1 MTFSRLL
8 YPKLR
13 PCPII
18 RCLILNGQGGQ
29 RSGSLHCRCAGG
41 DKGKTSDGWQ
51 VNSAKQMILALLLL
65 AIAGGGWYMLQTR
78 LNDGAAPKVT
88 DKTRQSRPV
97 IVDAAPAQRLAF
109 AERVSAIGTT
119 AARQAVTLRAKVT
132 GIVTDIL
139 FRDGE
144 KVPAGKV
151 LLKLDD
157 REVLSELAEA
167 QARLRN
173 ARQLLERALKLKRS
187 RNIPQARVDELAAQ
201 EAIEKA
207 AMERIRTRL
216 RDYTIRAPFAGRL
229 GLSEIGHGALLRPGD
244 AITTLDDAGT
254 VKLRFDV
261 PETLLAGLRTGLNF
275 TARSVAYPDK
285 RFSGTITAIDS
296 RIDPVTRAIAVLGEI
311 DNRDGV
317 LRPGMFMSVEMTLGE
332 KRPGI
337 FVPETAVLLS
347 TGGTYLFVI
356 RDGRARRIAVRTGRR
371 RGHLVEV
378 SPGPKEGEMVVT
390 AGGDR
395 LRDGRPVTIRKPEGD
410 AAATAAPNGKS
421 GQ

>member
-1 MTFSRLL
+1 M
-8 YPKLR
+8 
-13 PCPII
+13 
-18 RCLILNGQGGQ
+18 
-29 RSGSLHCRCAGG
+29 
-41 DKGKTSDGWQ
+41 
-51 VNSAKQMILALLLL
+51 NSAKQMILALLLL
-65 AIAGGGWYMLQTR
+65 AIAGGGWYVLETH
-78 LNDGAAPKVT
+78 LIENSGPKLA
-88 DKTRQSRPV
+88 DKPRQSRPI
-97 IVDAAPAQRLAF
+97 IVDAAPARRLAF
-109 AERVSAIGTT
+109 AEQVSAIGTT

-139 FRDGE
+139 FKDGE
-144 KVPAGKV
+144 KVPAGKI

-167 QARLRN
+167 EARLRN

-187 RNIPQARVDELAAQ
+187 RNIPQARVDELAAK

-229 GLSEIGHGALLRPGD
+229 GLTEVGHGALLRPGD
-244 AITTLDDAGT
+244 AITTLDDANT

-261 PETLLAGLRTGLNF
+261 PETLLAGLRTGLDF

-285 RFSGTITAIDS
+285 HFSGTITAIDS
-296 RIDPVTRAIAVLGEI
+296 RIDPVTRAITVLGEI
-311 DNRDGV
+311 DNRSEL
-317 LRPGMFMSVEMTLGE
+317 LRPGMFLSVEMTLGE

-356 RDGRARRIAVRTGRR
+356 RDGRAQRLAVRTGRR

-378 SPGPKEGEMVVT
+378 LFGLQEGNMIVT

-395 LRDGRPVTIRKPEGD
+395 LRDGRPVKIRNPEED
-410 AAATAAPNGKS
+410 AATTAPLNGKS